1 MALLA
6 ISAIGADRPG
16 IVAAVSR
23 VLLDH
28 GCNLEDTSMSRLHGE
43 FVMMLVVEGPAS
55 ADALSAAL
63 EPVAAEL
70 DLLVGVREIDS
81 STATATAA
89 PARPHIVSV
98 YGADHPGIL
107 HGFADLL
114 ARRGVNIT
122 DVTTRLLDPHGTP
135 VYLMVLEVDLP
146 TGSDP
151 EALAAELDTL
161 GAELGVE
168 ASMHAAEPD
177 IL

>member
-1 MALLA
+1 MPLLA
-6 ISAIGADRPG
+6 ISTIGADRPG

-43 FVMMLVVEGPAS
+43 FVMMLVVNGPAT
-55 ADALSAAL
+55 ADALTAAL

-70 DLLVGVREIDS
+70 DLLVAVREIDP
-81 STATATAA
+81 AAVTAA

-98 YGADHPGIL
+98 YGADHPGIV
-107 HGFADLL
+107 HGVAELL
-114 ARRGVNIT
+114 ARHGVNIT

-135 VYLMVLEVDLP
+135 VYLMVLEVDV
-146 TGSDP
+146 P
-151 EALAAELDTL
+151 EHLETDVLGAELDTL
-161 GAELGVE
+161 ARQLGVD

>member
-1 MALLA
+1 MPLLA
-6 ISAIGADRPG
+6 ISTIGADRPG

-43 FVMMLVVEGPAS
+43 FVMMLIVDGPAS
-55 ADALSAAL
+55 ADDLGAAL

-81 STATATAA
+81 AAATAA

-114 ARRGVNIT
+114 ARHGVNIT

-146 TGSDP
+146 AGSDP
-151 EALAAELDTL
+151 ETLAEELGTL
-161 GAELGVE
+161 ADQLGVE

>member
-1 MALLA
+1 MPLLA
-6 ISAIGADRPG
+6 ISTIGADRPG

-43 FVMMLVVEGPAS
+43 FVMMLVVNGPAT
-55 ADALSAAL
+55 ADALTAAL

-70 DLLVGVREIDS
+70 DLLVAVREIDP
-81 STATATAA
+81 AAVTAA

-98 YGADHPGIL
+98 YGADHPGIV
-107 HGFADLL
+107 HGVAELL
-114 ARRGVNIT
+114 ARHGVNIT

-135 VYLMVLEVDLP
+135 VYLMVLEVDV
-146 TGSDP
+146 P
-151 EALAAELDTL
+151 EHLEADVLGAELDTL
-161 GAELGVE
+161 ARQLGVD

>member
-1 MALLA
+1 MPLLA
-6 ISAIGADRPG
+6 ISTIGADRPG

-43 FVMMLVVEGPAS
+43 FVMMLVVNGPAT
-55 ADALSAAL
+55 ADALTAAL

-70 DLLVGVREIDS
+70 DLLVAVREIDP
-81 STATATAA
+81 AAVTAA

-98 YGADHPGIL
+98 YGADHPGIV
-107 HGFADLL
+107 HGVAELL
-114 ARRGVNIT
+114 ARHGVNIT

-135 VYLMVLEVDLP
+135 VYLMVLEVDV
-146 TGSDP
+146 P
-151 EALAAELDTL
+151 EHLEADTL
-161 GAELGVE
+161 GAELDTLARQLGVD